1 MAANELKDA
10 IELIKRGKLNEAR
23 EILEPYIIAHPHEI
37 QAWMWEVETRDN
49 KEEKIKILEAC
60 LQHNPD
66 SALVNKALKT
76 LTSTAYLKT
85 RSSFKSV
92 SPFINFEND
101 LPIEPVFEEPFPVEK
116 KIDLT
121 VSQAQS
127 TQPQLIMAES
137 HTCPYCGAS
146 LSEDAV
152 TCANCGRVLQPDKV
166 EALTEPVEVKKP
178 KKWYRRF
185 WVKVLAFFLCMPV
198 WCVIELGDP
207 DAKVWAKVLAGI
219 VLVFSVNVISLLLY
233 WLFTTNASRAN
244 LLNWYQY
251 LTDQSS
257 LNVPG
262 NIVRVDGNVQSVGD
276 TPFNLV
282 ELEAKVYDKDGN
294 LLGNSTR
301 YIDGDSILPGSPFRF
316 QMDVTSLMS
325 SLNGGLSNQQVLY
338 YDSFSDPNSGWTVSK
353 GEEGQ
358 TGYLE
363 GQWRISVDKANY
375 DLWSNPGASF
385 DNVKIEV
392 DATKLAGEESN
403 RFGLQC
409 RYQDVDNY
417 YFAVISSDGYYGIG
431 KVVNGALTFLGAGG
445 MQVTD
450 KVYAHSTTNH
460 IRLDCVGSR
469 LSLYVNGDYVDAVDD
484 GDLTSGDVG
493 LLAGTFDEP
502 GTVVAF
508 DNFTVV
514 MP

>member
-1 MAANELKDA
+1 MAANELRDA
-10 IELIKRGKLNEAR
+10 IELIKNGKKNEAR

-37 QAWMWEVETRDN
+37 QAWMWELETRESKD
-49 KEEKIKILEAC
+49 EKIRIIEAC
-60 LQHNPD
+60 LQHNPE
-66 SALVNKALKT
+66 STLAKKALKALT
-76 LTSTAYLKT
+76 SHHKTSTAV
-85 RSSFKSV
+85 FKSV
-92 SPFINFEND
+92 SPFILYPDSEVPTESAFPGD
-101 LPIEPVFEEPFPVEK
+101 LVVTNEPE
-116 KIDLT
+116 
-121 VSQAQS
+121 S
-127 TQPQLIMAES
+127 AES
-137 HTCPYCGAS
+137 QVQPHQPDPDSEKGNQCSFCGAS
-146 LSEDAV
+146 IEVDAV
-152 TCANCGRVLQPDKV
+152 TCNNCGRVLQPEKV
-166 EALTEPVEVKKP
+166 EPEIQTVETKKP
-178 KKWYRRF
+178 KKWYRRV
-185 WVKVLAFFLCMPV
+185 WVKLLAFFLCMPI

-219 VLVFSVNVISLLLY
+219 VLIFSVNVTSLLLY

-251 LTDQSS
+251 LTDQST

-262 NIVRVDGNVQSVGD
+262 NIVRVDGNVQSLGE

-325 SLNGGLSNQQVLY
+325 SLNGGLSTQQVLY

-363 GQWRISVDKANY
+363 GQWRIVVDKANY
-375 DLWSNPGASF
+375 DLWSNPGSQF

-431 KVVNGALTFLGAGG
+431 KVVNGVQTFFGVGG

-450 KVYAHSTTNH
+450 KVYARSTTNH
-460 IRLDCVGSR
+460 IRFDCVGTR

-484 GDLTSGDVG
+484 ADLTTGDVG
-493 LLAGTFDEP
+493 LLAGTFENP
-502 GTVVAF
+502 GTVIAF

>member
-1 MAANELKDA
+1 MAANELRDA
-10 IELIKRGKLNEAR
+10 IELIKRGKKNEAR

-37 QAWMWEVETRDN
+37 QAWIWELETRDS

-66 SALVNKALKT
+66 STLAKKALKA
-76 LTSTAYLKT
+76 LTVQPRKTSSST
-85 RSSFKSV
+85 KSV
-92 SPFINFEND
+92 SPFITIDDE
-101 LPIEPVFEEPFPVEK
+101 LPLVAMIEEPAAVDEVADRVESR
-116 KIDLT
+116 
-121 VSQAQS
+121 VQS
-127 TQPQLIMAES
+127 TQPEPEEAKNDD
-137 HTCPYCGAS
+137 CPYCGAP
-146 LSEDAV
+146 LEEEAT
-152 TCANCGRVLQPDKV
+152 TCANCGRVLQPEK
-166 EALTEPVEVKKP
+166 AEPVAETVEVKKP

-219 VLVFSVNVISLLLY
+219 VLVFSVNVTSLLLY

-251 LTDQSS
+251 LTDQST

-276 TPFNLV
+276 TPFSLV

-316 QMDVTSLMS
+316 QMDVTSLLS

-338 YDSFSDPNSGWTVSK
+338 YDSFSDPNSGWIVSR

-363 GQWRISVDKANY
+363 GQWRISVDQANY
-375 DLWSNPGASF
+375 DLWSNPGATF

-431 KVVNGALTFLGAGG
+431 KVVNGVQTFFGAGG

-460 IRLDCVGSR
+460 IRLDCVGPR

-484 GDLTSGDVG
+484 ADLSTGDVG
-493 LLAGTFDEP
+493 LLAGTFDKP

-514 MP
+514 KP